1 MFNEI
6 EDFTLGDLF
15 AISDIIGDKYLT
27 DDELAQRSAEL
38 LEAQA
43 ELDKIIKEQNL
54 DDQSKRPNG
63 RFFCV
68 KNKYF
73 PKIKIIYRVK
83 PLPRIGLAKYQ
94 ENNLKLYLR
103 YLRVNTPESY
113 TEYTFE

>member
-1 MFNEI
+1 MVYLFTWRGEKTPTQAGAEPAIIKDYKLDIKGETTMFNEI

-54 DDQSKRPNG
+54 DD
-63 RFFCV
+63 
-68 KNKYF
+68 
-73 PKIKIIYRVK
+73 
-83 PLPRIGLAKYQ
+83 
-94 ENNLKLYLR
+94 
-103 YLRVNTPESY
+103 
-113 TEYTFE
+113 